1 MNTQYIPVEGYSS
14 LVRDRET
21 GVVLNTN
28 IDEIESAK
36 ERKRIKRENMQKE
49 KDLDIKIT
57 SLESDVNDIKKM
69 LLIIM
74 EKL

>member
-1 MNTQYIPVEGYSS
+1 MNNQYIPVEGYSS

-28 IDEIESAK
+28 IDEIEAAK
-36 ERKRIKRENMQKE
+36 ERKRIKREKIQKE
-49 KDLDIKIT
+49 KDLDNKIT
-57 SLESDVNDIKKM
+57 SLESDVVDIKKM
-69 LLIIM
+69 LMMIM